1 LNVKVIYNGP
11 LEAPINKNEVV
22 AKLDIYFKDENLGS
36 YDVLALESVKRQNIF
51 SRFMSSLN
59 FLIWGDA

>member
-1 LNVKVIYNGP
+1 MNVKVIYNGP

>member
-1 LNVKVIYNGP
+1 MNVKVIYNGP
-11 LEAPINKNEVV
+11 LEAPINKNDVI
-22 AKLDIYFKDENLGS
+22 AKLEIYFKDENLGS